1 MRIWLIQPGERL
13 PLTPDVRKM
22 RTAYLADTLVERGHE
37 VVWWASAFD
46 HFQKKWIC
54 EREEE
59 FRVSDRLLIRCLR
72 GCGYPSNIC
81 FRRIVDH
88 RLVSW
93 AFGKWARQSDRP
105 DVIVASTPPYDL
117 AYQAARYSERHE
129 VPLLV
134 DIRDPWPDLFL
145 NHVPRILHPVAR
157 MALGR
162 EFQMMRRLCR
172 SAVGVIGAT
181 GTFLELGLRY
191 AGRPRN
197 AWDRVFYLGYR
208 PRRAGAPSE
217 KARAVAERCRGAF
230 VVLFL
235 GTLAA
240 YHNPSVMIDAAK
252 RLRDRRVV
260 FVIAGD
266 GELHDRLAAQAA
278 ELPNVVMTGWLG
290 QGDIDSVLPLA
301 HAGVCPTPFQIDL
314 FPNKAFVYFS
324 AGLPVLSAFQ
334 GDLQRLLT
342 TEQAG
347 YHFAPGDGEALAHAI
362 SLLESDRELHRR
374 MSANALELFQ
384 RRFDVGTVYREYADL
399 VEAINRPAF
408 IDVSNRHGATNES
421 HADTR
426 KVFQ

>member
-1 MRIWLIQPGERL
+1 MKIWLIQPGERL
-13 PLTPDVRKM
+13 PLSPDVRKM

-37 VVWWASAFD
+37 VVWWASTFD
-46 HFQKKWIC
+46 HYQKKWIC
-54 EREEE
+54 ERERE
-59 FRVSDRLLIRCLR
+59 FRISEGLLIRCLK
-72 GCGYPSNIC
+72 GCGYSSNIC
-81 FRRIVDH
+81 LRRIVDH

-93 AFGKWARQSDRP
+93 AFGKWAGKCDRP

-117 AYQAARYSERHE
+117 AYQAARYAERHK

-145 NHVPRILHPVAR
+145 NHVPRIFHPIAR
-157 MALGR
+157 VGLGR

-172 SAVGVIGAT
+172 RAVGIIGAT

-197 AWDRVFYLGYR
+197 ESDRVFYLGYR
-208 PRRAGAPSE
+208 PRRAGRLSE
-217 KARAVAERCRGAF
+217 KARALADRCRDTF

-240 YHNPSVMIDAAK
+240 YHNPSVMIHAAR
-252 RLRDRRVV
+252 RLRDRRVM

-266 GELHDRLAAQAA
+266 GELYDRLAAQAA
-278 ELPNVVMTGWLG
+278 ELPNVVLTGWLG
-290 QGDIDSVLPLA
+290 QADIDSVLPLA
-301 HAGVCPTPFQIDL
+301 HAGVCPTPFEVDL
-314 FPNKAFVYFS
+314 FPNKAFAYFS

-342 TEQAG
+342 AEQAG
-347 YHFAPGDGEALAHAI
+347 YYFAPGDDEALAHAI
-362 SLLESDRELHRR
+362 SLLDSDRELHGR

-384 RRFDVGTVYREYADL
+384 RHFDVNTVYREYADL
-399 VEAINRPAF
+399 VEATGRPALVDAF
-408 IDVSNRHGATNES
+408 NCHGATNES
-421 HADTR
+421 HADSR